1 MNRHLRVAGFPA
13 RFLMLARDTF
23 EASVAI
29 HYHAPWTR
37 HAPVRPTSARDEAA

>member
-1 MNRHLRVAGFPA
+1 MHRPLRAAGFPA
-13 RFLMLARDTF
+13 RLLMLARDTF

-37 HAPVRPTSARDEAA
+37 HAPVCPASVRDKAA